1 MQTQK
6 IKTWLRLSDSKLIK
20 HYQVIRL
27 IEELGDPIQY
37 IGKKTN
43 LWDKIDW
50 LSPIVK
56 QELSEDKDPLNWKL
70 IKNFID
76 KTPLHIITLTDEF
89 YPEDL
94 KNIYQVPLFLFAIG
108 DISVLSAI
116 KKGAIVGT
124 RKASSYGRSMC
135 NQICKSLCQSDYV
148 IVSGLAS
155 GIDSEAHRSTLE
167 NNGKTIAVLAH
178 GLELIYPPQ
187 NRELAR
193 RITEN
198 GLLLSEYPPFTKM
211 NKYYF
216 IQRNRIISALCKFTA
231 VIEGKKESGAMIT
244 AQFAIEQG
252 KDVFA
257 LPGNINTEYSEGPN
271 FLIQQGAQ
279 CILNPNSINAY
290 YEESCEKKIK
300 VIPPELNPE
309 EEFIYELIKN
319 NETPINFDEIIILSQ
334 FDINKAS
341 GILLLLEMKDLIKR
355 IEGNRYVSVYYG
367 D

>member
-1 MQTQK
+1 MQIQK
-6 IKTWLRLSDSKLIK
+6 IRVWLRLSDTKLIK
-20 HYQVIRL
+20 HYQVLRL
-27 IEELGDPIQY
+27 IEEFGDPVQY
-37 IGKKTN
+37 IGKDSDI
-43 LWDKIDW
+43 WDQIDW

-56 QELSEDKDPLNWKL
+56 RELKEDKDPVNWKAVKEFVEKTL
-70 IKNFID
+70 I
-76 KTPLHIITLTDEF
+76 HIIAITDDI

-94 KNIYQVPLFLFAIG
+94 KNIFQVPLFLFAIG
-108 DISVLSAI
+108 DLSVLSHS

-124 RKASSYGRSMC
+124 RKASAYGRSMC
-135 NQICKSLCQSDYV
+135 NQICKCLCQSDYV

-155 GIDSEAHRSTLE
+155 GIDSEAHRATLE
-167 NNGKTIAVLAH
+167 CEGKTIAVLAH
-178 GLELIYPPQ
+178 GLELVYPPQ
-187 NRELAR
+187 NKELAKK
-193 RITEN
+193 IAEN

-216 IQRNRIISALCKFTA
+216 IQRNRIISALSKFTA
-231 VIEGKKESGAMIT
+231 VIEGKRESGAMIT

-257 LPGNINTEYSEGPN
+257 LPGNINTEFSEGPN

-279 CILNPNSINAY
+279 CILKASSINEF
-290 YEESCEKKIK
+290 YEEKFENKIK
-300 VIPPELNPE
+300 RLPQDLNPE
-309 EEFIYELIKN
+309 EEFIYEIIKN

-341 GILLLLEMKDLIKR
+341 GILLLLEMKDMIKR
-355 IEGNRYVSVYYG
+355 IEGNRYISEYYG